1 MKIKR
6 KFDIKS
12 LVGELGNN
20 KVDALELLREALS
33 NAKDHGASRF
43 FIRVRRDPQGRI
55 SVVLVDNG
63 EGLNEER
70 WSAFWGAATSVKT
83 GPSVGS
89 KGFGTKLFFQ
99 CERLSITS
107 RSKEN
112 DPWMLVS
119 VDRPYQDESSE
130 FPVIELPS
138 ENILYT
144 ALKDSSLFEN
154 PTGIAI
160 AIEDVRFT
168 DKDRLISRERIES
181 YCDWFTILADVRS
194 GLFDERSEFHR
205 AIKSGGAAID
215 GLRTSEVSIKP
226 IEILL
231 QINGETKFTPLGI
244 NSSKNTFFSAW
255 SDDTKQ
261 FEASPELIMFGH
273 RFADSFI
280 GSSSGAIKDDR
291 TAIRLTSP
299 DDWVDADGIAIVAH
313 VEGHRR
319 QRETYLEAGW
329 QNKKGMYNFDERFG
343 LWLCRDFIPVV
354 QKNDL
359 LKKAILEAQPR
370 GLTSEFKS
378 VRNWKIFVN
387 DQGLIPIAN
396 RGDISNYS
404 EREGR
409 ILQAIVSLLKQAFK
423 RREFAD
429 WIEKLR
435 SARRERERNTECT
448 LMATRKEDIQEWIT
462 KKSPGGIDTTQAPLQ
477 ALDPEDALLMRSPR
491 NEQELF
497 YLYALLSARFEVP
510 VFILEYNATE
520 GVDAIGR
527 INLSAAALV
536 PKGTTYACVEF
547 KFEVEQG
554 YPINHYFDAIDLII
568 CYRVG
573 KTGQINEEGSNGLA
587 QLRKRVKPILA
598 SKIDTHEIIYRT
610 TEDKERII
618 PVIQLL
624 KLFQTK

>member
-1 MKIKR
+1 MNIIR

-55 SVVLVDNG
+55 SVVLVDDG

-70 WSAFWGAATSVKT
+70 WSAFWGAATSVKS

-107 RSKEN
+107 RASVGE
-112 DPWMLVS
+112 PWRLVS

-130 FPVIELPS
+130 FPVLELPTAH
-138 ENILYT
+138 LLHT
-144 ALKDSSLFEN
+144 ALKDSGLLEKS
-154 PTGIAI
+154 TGIAI

-168 DKDRLISRERIES
+168 DKDRLLSRERIES

-194 GLFDERSEFHR
+194 GLFNERAEFHR
-205 AIKSGGAAID
+205 AIKSGGVATE
-215 GLRTSEVSIKP
+215 GLRVSEVSLKP
-226 IEILL
+226 IEVLL
-231 QINGETKFTPLGI
+231 QINGEAKFTPLGLG
-244 NSSKNTFFSAW
+244 SSKSTFFSAW
-255 SDDTKQ
+255 SDDIKAFTT
-261 FEASPELIMFGH
+261 SPGIMMFGH
-273 RFADSFI
+273 RFADSFV

-359 LKKAILEAQPR
+359 LKKAIMEAQPR
-370 GLTSEFKS
+370 GLASEFKS
-378 VRNWKIFVN
+378 VRNWKVFVN
-387 DQGLIPIAN
+387 DQGFIPIAN

-404 EREGR
+404 EREER
-409 ILQAIVSLLKQAFK
+409 ILQAVVSLLKHAFK
-423 RREFAD
+423 RREFVD

-435 SARRERERNTECT
+435 SSRRERERNTECN
-448 LMATRKEDIQEWIT
+448 LMSTRKDEVQEWVT
-462 KKSPGGIDTTQAPLQ
+462 KKSPGSIDTTQAPLK

-527 INLSAAALV
+527 INLSATALV
-536 PKGTTYACVEF
+536 PKGTTYVRVEF

-573 KTGQINEEGSNGLA
+573 RTGPINEEGSSGVA
-587 QLRKRVKPILA
+587 QLRKRAKPVLPSA
-598 SKIDTHEIIYRT
+598 IDTHEIAYLTDGRERT
-610 TEDKERII
+610 I
-618 PVIQLL
+618 PVLQLI
-624 KLFQTK
+624 KLFPAK